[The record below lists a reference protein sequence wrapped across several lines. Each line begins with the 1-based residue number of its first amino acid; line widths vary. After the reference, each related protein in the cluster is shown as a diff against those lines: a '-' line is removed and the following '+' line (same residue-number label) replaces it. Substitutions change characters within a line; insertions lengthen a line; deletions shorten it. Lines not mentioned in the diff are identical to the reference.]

1 MNLIVRRNKWQLATN
16 GNSDMKWYS
25 LWTDLEHGPPSWIG
39 SWIGWIWSNKS
50 LYYFLISL
58 IWFLTFVRTAA
69 LQLSFTL
76 ALKLNGLILM
86 VHNRYWLNVSNYCR
100 NGGVLT
106 AFCHNRNKLTIKS
119 QCATYNFTTMSTFE
133 FWTYLGPNTLIIRHR
148 STGCELPHF
157 IYNHTTGHGF
167 FPEHLLGPNTGYWHT
182 FHIHRSRSSSWRP
195 SPGCASFHQ

>member
-1 MNLIVRRNKWQLATN
+1 
-16 GNSDMKWYS
+16 MKWYS
-25 LWTDLEHGPPSWIG
+25 LWKDLEHGPPSWIG

-100 NGGVLT
+100 NGWVLT
-106 AFCHNRNKLTIKS
+106 SFCHNRNKLAIKS

-133 FWTYLGPNTLIIRHR
+133 FWLIIRHR
-148 STGCELPHF
+148 SNGCEIPHF
-157 IYNHTTGHGF
+157 IYNHTTRHGF
-167 FPEHLLGPNTGYWHT
+167 FSWASVRTQHRLLTHT
-182 FHIHRSRSSSWRP
+182 PYPQILQLFVKTRPWLRIFPSIRLSCPRVKVNHPSRYMLWSKTLL
-195 SPGCASFHQ
+195 F